1 MNKQKEGTVYT
12 PEKITNYISKA
23 TIEKYLLEKINN
35 KFKTNI
41 QSSNKLFERYIQK
54 ENNGQ
59 VFIDFF
65 IPKREKEQFEYIF
78 KVLKDITVLDPAVGS
93 GHFLIAVL
101 KIIEQNYFNLR
112 SLGIINWSNYKI
124 REYIISN
131 NLFGVDIENEVIEIT
146 KHRLISMLSDL
157 INNLSDHK
165 KLPNINSNYRVG
177 NAIIGFIRQ
186 SEITNPLY
194 TNLIDCFY
202 EEIKSVFQTHKELR
216 KIKLTEKEK
225 KAMLLSLKP
234 FHWFYEFPEV
244 ILKGGFD
251 VIIENPPYIS
261 NKQLSPLEKAIYQKR
276 FKTPKGLLNTFGIF
290 IERSIKLC
298 HSDSKISYIVHKNI
312 IRSNN
317 YDLLR
322 KYLLENTKIEE
333 ITDLG
338 AGAFEFVTAETVII
352 IITARAP
359 PEDHKILILANLP
372 KQRCFTPRDLSIKH
386 ILQKTFLE
394 QDNYNINLNLQNEEL
409 EIINYIK
416 ENKDCEL
423 KKYFEAKTC
432 IATGDDE
439 KFLADHKV
447 NNSFKKTLRGK
458 NIGRFFIDFNELYVN
473 YEKKALHRARD
484 EKIFQKPEKLIMQ
497 TIANNLTVAY
507 DNKNYYPL
515 STCIAIIPKDDLD
528 NKFSI
533 KYLLLLMNS
542 KLMNFYY
549 DFVFN
554 LGAHLTTEIS
564 VNNINRLPLNSLD
577 NYADFSILADVMNR
591 MNDSEINREE
601 NKDYIEF
608 LSELIN
614 LLINEIVFFDKFQL
628 DGLNTDLIHLISH
641 YISNVKLHSIDQ
653 IQECIKNMQNDE
665 NIKIETNYIKKHPWV
680 KIIEEY
686 FR

>member
-1 MNKQKEGTVYT
+1 
-12 PEKITNYISKA
+12 
-23 TIEKYLLEKINN
+23 
-35 KFKTNI
+35 
-41 QSSNKLFERYIQK
+41 
-54 ENNGQ
+54 
-59 VFIDFF
+59 
-65 IPKREKEQFEYIF
+65 
-78 KVLKDITVLDPAVGS
+78 
-93 GHFLIAVL
+93 
-101 KIIEQNYFNLR
+101 
-112 SLGIINWSNYKI
+112 
-124 REYIISN
+124 
-131 NLFGVDIENEVIEIT
+131 
-146 KHRLISMLSDL
+146 
-157 INNLSDHK
+157 
-165 KLPNINSNYRVG
+165 
-177 NAIIGFIRQ
+177 
-186 SEITNPLY
+186 
-194 TNLIDCFY
+194 
-202 EEIKSVFQTHKELR
+202 
-216 KIKLTEKEK
+216 
-225 KAMLLSLKP
+225 
-234 FHWFYEFPEV
+234 
-244 ILKGGFD
+244 
-251 VIIENPPYIS
+251 
-261 NKQLSPLEKAIYQKR
+261 
-276 FKTPKGLLNTFGIF
+276 
-290 IERSIKLC
+290 
-298 HSDSKISYIVHKNI
+298 
-312 IRSNN
+312 
-317 YDLLR
+317 
-322 KYLLENTKIEE
+322 
-333 ITDLG
+333 
-338 AGAFEFVTAETVII
+338 
-352 IITARAP
+352 
-359 PEDHKILILANLP
+359 EDHKILIKAKFP
-372 KQRCFTPRDLSIKH
+372 EQKCFTPRELSIKH

-394 QDNYNINLNLQNEEL
+394 QDNFNINLNLQNEEL

-577 NYADFSILADVMNR
+577 NYADFSILADVMNC